1 MRIPESWTRRQAIT
15 AGLAGL
21 TVGRV
26 GRAALPAGGWLGAG
40 PLTETFVGG
49 QVVLPDGSV
58 AERDVRVSGGQIVE
72 VGAPGSMGAGT
83 DLSGKWL
90 VPGFID
96 AACQVGLW
104 EVGLEAATRDDA
116 EDLGVSMPDVRVVD
130 AYNAASA
137 VVPVTR
143 ANGILTVVVT
153 PSAGKLIAGHTWRD
167 ALVAAPVGLCL
178 HLGRA
183 GVGGEGG
190 AKGRMGIALKLREI
204 FESIEPEADE
214 APKRRRRKGAASPEE
229 EDGTPAEAALR
240 SVREGKMTAL
250 VQAERADDILRVI
263 ELRDRYLP
271 RAVLV
276 GGAEAHLVAREL
288 ADADVPVLLGP
299 LTVQPS
305 SFEHLHARYDNAA
318 RLHAAG
324 VRMAFRSASN
334 HFARGLPTEVGV
346 AMAHGLPHE
355 AALHGLCRSAAEIL
369 ELPGHE
375 GIVEG
380 AEAHFFVAEGD
391 PLQPRHGVERV
402 VVRGREASL
411 ETRQTQLYERFKEL

>member
-1 MRIPESWTRRQAIT
+1 M
-15 AGLAGL
+15 
-21 TVGRV
+21 
-26 GRAALPAGGWLGAG
+26 
-40 PLTETFVGG
+40 
-49 QVVLPDGSV
+49 PDGTV
-58 AERDVRVSGGQIVE
+58 AARDVRVSDGHIIE
-72 VGAPGSMGAGT
+72 VGAPGSMGGGT
-83 DLSGKWL
+83 ELGGRWL

-104 EVGLEAATRDDA
+104 EIGLEAETRDDS
-116 EDLGVSMPDVRVVD
+116 ENLGASMPDLRVVD

-153 PSAGKLIAGHTWRD
+153 PSAGKVISGQAAAFATAGHTWRD
-167 ALVAAPVGLCL
+167 ALLAAPVGLCL

-204 FESIEPEADE
+204 FEAIEPEVE
-214 APKRRRRKGAASPEE
+214 EEPRRRRRKGAAPSG
-229 EDGTPAEAALR
+229 EDDTGTPAEAALR
-240 SVREGKMTAL
+240 AVRSGELPAL
-250 VQAERADDILRVI
+250 VQAERADDILRAI

-271 RAVLV
+271 RVVLV

-288 ADADVPVLLGP
+288 ADADLPVLLGP

-318 RLHAAG
+318 RLHEAG

-355 AALHGLCRSAAEIL
+355 VAMHGLCRSAAEIL

-380 AEAHFFVAEGD
+380 AAAHFFVAEGD
-391 PLQPRHGVERV
+391 PLQPRHRIERV

-411 ETRQTQLYERFKEL
+411 ETRQTQLFERFEEL